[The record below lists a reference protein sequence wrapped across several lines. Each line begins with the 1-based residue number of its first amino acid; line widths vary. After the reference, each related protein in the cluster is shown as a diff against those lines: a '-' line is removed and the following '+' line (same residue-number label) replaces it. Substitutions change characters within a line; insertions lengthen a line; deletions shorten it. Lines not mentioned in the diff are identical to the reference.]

1 MCKKAYIYPANDT
14 ENDFFKSM
22 HYALEYNGV
31 SVTNR
36 LLDFFS
42 TDIYILNW
50 YETVYRHQFLLFLKK
65 RAFLLL
71 LRLTRKNCIVYL
83 HNVRPHRKY
92 VAIPDYRLSER
103 LLRYLIR
110 YSTALVCLSETS
122 VRYFPASVQKELV
135 NAKRKIHCIPHPNFT
150 HITPLLKAI
159 SPDKLRL
166 LSFGG
171 IELYKGVEIAVEA
184 MNDIRT
190 PQIELWIVGAA
201 QKTIQNRLQELS
213 TNPNTHFDFRYIEEK
228 YLPELFAY
236 FDLCVYPLDMDSCLN
251 SSSVLLAF
259 SMQTSVICPQIATLD
274 TYPQGDYIAYSY
286 ATPSDHI
293 QALSAAIQKAYA
305 LKKNNPDIFTLIGE
319 NCYSETLKQNNQDL
333 INNKI
338 KEIL

>member
-1 MCKKAYIYPANDT
+1 MSKKAYIYPANDT
-14 ENDFFKSM
+14 GNDFFKSM
-22 HYALEYNGV
+22 RNALEYNGV

-36 LLDFFS
+36 LSDFFS

-50 YETVYRHQFLLFLKK
+50 YETVCRHQFTLFLKK
-65 RAFLLL
+65 WTFLLL

-83 HNVRPHRKY
+83 HNARPHRKY
-92 VAIPDYRLSER
+92 AAIPDYRLSEK
-103 LLRYLIR
+103 LLKYLIR

-135 NAKRKIHCIPHPNFT
+135 NAKRKIHYIPHPNFT
-150 HITPLLKAI
+150 YITPIPKAV
-159 SPDKLRL
+159 PTDRLRL

-184 MNDIRT
+184 MNDIYDR
-190 PQIELWIVGAA
+190 IELWIVGAA
-201 QKTIQNRLQELS
+201 QETIQSRLLKLS

-236 FDLCVYPLDMDSCLN
+236 FDLCVYPLDTGSCLN

-274 TYPQGDYIAYSY
+274 TYPQGDNITYTY
-286 ATPSDHI
+286 AAPSDHI

-305 LKKNNPDIFTLIGE
+305 LKKNNPDIFTRMGK
-319 NCYSETLKQNNQDL
+319 NCYHETLRQNNQNL
-333 INNKI
+333 INKKM